1 MFKFFEVHFLK
12 TAFFNPPLGDSH
24 CFLFSVKPTMGV
36 YQPTGYNENYMYLNM
51 GMQTMPNG
59 LVSSNEFGTILLTV
73 PPPPPPPFPP
83 LLGIFVKVWVEKC
96 VFAPFVISKM
106 QVLLGTFGTILGSC
120 SRNESNHRF
129 CIPIIMRTP
138 FLAFLFPLPI
148 PALLYEIK
156 SGSRKA

>member
-12 TAFFNPPLGDSH
+12 TAFLNPPLGDSH

-73 PPPPPPPFPP
+73 PPLPPSPP
-83 LLGIFVKVWVEKC
+83 LLGTFVRVWVGS
-96 VFAPFVISKM
+96 VF
-106 QVLLGTFGTILGSC
+106 LL
-120 SRNESNHRF
+120 
-129 CIPIIMRTP
+129 P
-138 FLAFLFPLPI
+138 
-148 PALLYEIK
+148 LLYQK
-156 SGSRKA
+156 YKCY